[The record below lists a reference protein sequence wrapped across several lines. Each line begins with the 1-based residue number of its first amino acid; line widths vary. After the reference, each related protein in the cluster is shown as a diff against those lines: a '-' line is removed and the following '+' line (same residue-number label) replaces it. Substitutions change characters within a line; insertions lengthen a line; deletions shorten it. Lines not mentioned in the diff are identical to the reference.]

1 MKSSLKLLKSKRRPP
16 PRDRDAHA
24 NAATFKPENSD
35 EAVTRLYALLDEA
48 SRASRTAIKKEAE
61 EKKAEERFK
70 YAQQHKAITKLP
82 ATKAKMWSEVLELR
96 DEHTELKAKIFK
108 MTETISRQERQ
119 LEEAE
124 DKLAADTTTIAELRN
139 EVKELSQS
147 LMDTRRS
154 AEGERREAQ
163 ARLKDARKK
172 AEEDLQA
179 LAEAKGVCER
189 DTLE

>member
-1 MKSSLKLLKSKRRPP
+1 MIDDDDFEDVEGCKEDGGASADGNVAHRTPYILLTYSLIPP
-16 PRDRDAHA
+16 H
-24 NAATFKPENSD
+24 
-35 EAVTRLYALLDEA
+35 A
-48 SRASRTAIKKEAE
+48 SRQAADPA
-61 EKKAEERFK
+61 ALH
-70 YAQQHKAITKLP
+70 QHKAITKLP